1 MVTDQK
7 HSSDSI
13 ASKQEVI
20 RHTKKL
26 AQIFGLN
33 EQNAEVYSALSGE
46 NRALKEQLEDY
57 YSQHNTFEKR
67 IKRLERDVKSLE
79 IELEDLDECV
89 DREAVVDL
97 IHEIVPLLIGKK
109 GKALSDSSEESDL
122 VEIIEG
128 PHRVEV
134 REKKDVP
141 HKQRRKAQ
149 LRRVKQ
155 VVV

>member
-7 HSSDSI
+7 HSSDIS
-13 ASKQEVI
+13 SEQEVI

-33 EQNAEVYSALSGE
+33 EQNAEIYSALSGE

-89 DREAVVDL
+89 DREAVIDL

-109 GKALSDSSEESDL
+109 GKALSESSKNSDSD
-122 VEIIEG
+122 EIIERS
-128 PHRVEV
+128 HWCQV
-134 REKKDVP
+134 REKRMSLISNEGRHD
-141 HKQRRKAQ
+141 QER
-149 LRRVKQ
+149 LSGL
-155 VVV
+155 

>member
-13 ASKQEVI
+13 SSEQEVI

-33 EQNAEVYSALSGE
+33 EQNAEIYSALSGE

-57 YSQHNTFEKR
+57 YSQNNTLEKR
-67 IKRLERDVKSLE
+67 IKRLEKDVKSLE

-141 HKQRRKAQ
+141 HKQRRKA
-149 LRRVKQ
+149 
-155 VVV
+155 